1 MAITKCCFFFD
12 LRAGIKFLAVTL
24 AILDLMG
31 LALFSYNLAIN
42 ANQGTAVDV
51 FLCLR
56 VAGCIFCFVANN
68 FLKMGVEQERKDYI
82 EFWLAV
88 EMLDLIVFI
97 GSLLFSLGLIIVMT
111 QVAIPFLVFVVVFL
125 YFWFTVKA
133 LRDSIPEPRPV
144 LV

>member
-56 VAGCIFCFVANN
+56 VAGCIFCFLANN

>member
-51 FLCLR
+51 ILCWR

>member
-97 GSLLFSLGLIIVMT
+97 GSLLFSLFSSGLVIIII
-111 QVAIPFLVFVVVFL
+111 QHIAIPLLVFVVV
-125 YFWFTVKA
+125 
-133 LRDSIPEPRPV
+133 S
-144 LV
+144 

>member
-1 MAITKCCFFFD
+1 MAITRCCFFFD

-68 FLKMGVEQERKDYI
+68 FLKMGVDQERKDYI